1 MQLFEANGSMTL
13 AHPSNHPFAST
24 IGLHFS
30 APPGAGRSLCW
41 LEVEEHLRNPHGVL
55 HGGVI
60 FSMADTGM
68 GAALYSLLAPDE
80 TTTTI
85 EIKINYLQAVTQG
98 RIECATRTIDKG
110 AFIGVLESEIRNGNA
125 LVATALGTFAIVKR
139 K

>member
-1 MQLFEANGSMTL
+1 MVIRGP
-13 AHPSNHPFAST
+13 HKHPFAHL
-24 IGLHFS
+24 IGLHFGA
-30 APPGAGRSLCW
+30 APQDGRSLCW
-41 LEVEEHLRNPHGVL
+41 LEVAEPLLNPHAVL
-55 HGGVI
+55 HGGVL

-68 GAALYSLLAPDE
+68 GAALYSLLAPTE

-98 RIECATRTIDKG
+98 RLECATRTLDKS
-110 AFIGVLESEIRNGNA
+110 AFIGVLESEIRNGET

>member
-1 MQLFEANGSMTL
+1 MSSG
-13 AHPSNHPFAST
+13 PSKHPFAST

-30 APPGAGRSLCW
+30 APPGAGHSHCW
-41 LEVEEHLRNPHGVL
+41 LEVAEHLRNPHGVL

-68 GAALYSLLAPDE
+68 GAALYSLLTPGE

-98 RIECATRTIDKG
+98 RLECATRTLDKG
-110 AFIGVLESEIRNGNA
+110 AFIGVLESEIRNGET
-125 LVATALGTFAIVKR
+125 LVATALGTFAIVQR
-139 K
+139 KYSADTGK